1 MSKII
6 KITALLLI
14 VALLALP
21 VVGQMGEK
29 GGMMRGKAGDMMKR
43 GQEMRSSS
51 GMMGM
56 GFMHSAGSSYG
67 NYVTFTVDNTTGEVR
82 DYGISG
88 IPVFDSIKVAGFNF
102 KDSKIQGALTR
113 ITNKDGSVVLQL
125 HDNPAAVINIRTKAA
140 ATITFNL
147 ADGVKASKDDKV
159 IKIEADNLTAFIAGT
174 NSTSINITGDEIKIE
189 SSAGNAIFR
198 AVPVNM
204 PVGEGHGRFMAEM
217 MKNRA
222 GAEIAVGA
230 YGKYSIANFSEDTN
244 VMIRSMDRNRM
255 RMTINST
262 DPSGKFFMMNL
273 DNSSLT
279 WTERQKIRLYI
290 DNKPMRQF
298 MSVDELYNATESSFW
313 LTMPG
318 GNRMQAMMYIANFSE
333 HTVDVAVED
342 EGTPTPAET
351 PTPTATPEKTPAATP
366 KTPGFGLA
374 IGVAGAGFAYLRRK
388 Y

>member
-1 MSKII
+1 MNKLI
-6 KITALLLI
+6 KITAVLLI

-21 VVGQMGEK
+21 VLGEK
-29 GGMMRGKAGDMMKR
+29 GGSMMRGKATDMMNKGQQIR
-43 GQEMRSSS
+43 GAG

-56 GFMHSAGSSYG
+56 GFMHSAGASYG
-67 NYVTFTVDNTTGEVR
+67 SYVTFTVDNTTGEVK

-88 IPVFDSIKVAGFNF
+88 IAVFDSIKVAGFNF

-204 PVGEGHGRFMAEM
+204 PVSGGHGRFMKEM

-262 DPSGKFFMMNL
+262 DPAGKFFMMNL
-273 DNSSLT
+273 DNSSLA

-290 DNKPMRQF
+290 DSKPMRQV
-298 MSVDELYNATESSFW
+298 MSEDDLYNATVSSFW
-313 LTMPG
+313 LTMQG

-342 EGTPTPAET
+342 EGTPMPAET
-351 PTPTATPEKTPAATP
+351 PLGTPEKTPAATP
-366 KTPGFGLA
+366 GTPGFGLA
-374 IGVAGAGFAYLRRK
+374 IGVMGAGFAYLRRK

>member
-1 MSKII
+1 MNRLI
-6 KITALLLI
+6 KITAVLLI
-14 VALLALP
+14 VAMLALP
-21 VVGQMGEK
+21 VFAEK
-29 GGMMRGKAGDMMKR
+29 GDGMMRGKAAEMMKKGQDIR
-43 GQEMRSSS
+43 GAG

-56 GFMHSAGSSYG
+56 GFMHSAGNNYG
-67 NYVTFTVDNTTGEVR
+67 NYVTFTVDNTTGEVSN
-82 DYGISG
+82 YSISG
-88 IPVFDSIKVAGFNF
+88 IAIFDSIKVANFNF
-102 KDSKIQGALTR
+102 KDSKPQGSLTK

-125 HDNPAAVINIRTKAA
+125 HDNPAAVINIKTKTAT
-140 ATITFNL
+140 TITFNL
-147 ADGVKASKDDKV
+147 AEGVKATKEDKV

-174 NSTSINITGDEIKIE
+174 NATSINIAGDEIRIE

-204 PVGEGHGRFMAEM
+204 PVSKGHGKFMAEM

-222 GAEIAVGA
+222 GAEISVGA
-230 YGKYSIANFSEDTN
+230 YGKYSIANYSEDTN

-290 DNKPMRQF
+290 DNKPMMQV
-298 MSVDELYNATESSFW
+298 MSEEELYNATVSSFW
-313 LTMPG
+313 LTMHS

-333 HTVDVAVED
+333 RTVDVTVED
-342 EGTPTPAET
+342 AGAATPVET
-351 PTPTATPEKTPAATP
+351 PSGTPEKTPAATP

-374 IGVAGAGFAYLRRK
+374 IGVAGAGIAYLRRK
-388 Y
+388 YQK